1 MSVIYTFVKSVFQEH
16 SVGYSPEH
24 KQQTRQRIVEVA
36 RALWKAKGY
45 ANISIGQIMKQA
57 GLTHG
62 GFYAHFKSKDD
73 LFAEAALDPQI
84 LERYRALTQS
94 IADDPSVTPLSV
106 FEMVLDHYLSAG
118 HRDNPSEGCPLVALS
133 EDAWRMGKGV
143 QSAYTKLTDT
153 AIKQITHLLDG
164 DAVLARTVLSAM
176 VGAVQLARGVG
187 DDAQSLKILEDTK
200 ITLMQLAKER
210 LK

>member
-1 MSVIYTFVKSVFQEH
+1 M
-16 SVGYSPEH
+16 GYPPEH
-24 KQQTRQRIVEVA
+24 KQQTHTRIVEAA
-36 RALWKAKGY
+36 RRLWKAKGY
-45 ANISIGQIMKQA
+45 ANVSIGEIMKAA

-73 LFAEAALDPQI
+73 LFAEAALDTQI
-84 LERYRALTQS
+84 LERYRAMT
-94 IADDPSVTPLSV
+94 ADPSVPRLSV
-106 FEMVLDHYLSAG
+106 FEAVLDTYLSAG

-153 AIKQITHLLDG
+153 AVKQLTHVLDG
-164 DAVLARTVLSAM
+164 DAELARTVLAAL

-187 DDAQSLKILEDTK
+187 DEAQSLAILADTK
-200 ITLMQLAKER
+200 TTLMKLAKER
-210 LK
+210 LP